1 MSEMAEENKMIDEI
15 TLKNGQKVKISTKL
29 SLAEMKIARSE
40 GLISDTLIADMLQLE
55 KDPTK
60 MNFEDMEN
68 APFIA
73 YRNANPNG
81 MSREEFEVLVPYDV
95 DLFGQVYAGIISG
108 EAHKKQMAENF
119 KKATNNKKKKPKRSY
134 QK

>member
-1 MSEMAEENKMIDEI
+1 MAEENKMIDEI

-29 SLAEMKIARSE
+29 SLAAMKIARSE

-68 APFIA
+68 SPFIA

-81 MSREEFEVLVPYDV
+81 MSREEFEQLVPYDV

-108 EAHKKQMAENF
+108 EAQKKQMAENF
-119 KKATNNKKKKPKRSY
+119 KKVTNNKKKKPKRSY
-134 QK
+134 QN